1 MPRLAPLAALAFA
14 WSLALPY
21 VRADVQF
28 ISHPLPA
35 VKDMAAQEGKM
46 YFVHF
51 TARWCMPCRW
61 MEENTFTDP
70 ELAAYV
76 QANYLAVRMDIDE
89 PYGLKCK
96 EDYDVKLLPTLLV
109 FNARGELLSR
119 REASMDAGP
128 LLELLRRYRHAEPVV
143 PVASASAVLPPP
155 VASARPLEPG
165 SLSRP
170 PLLPDVQEQAEPVVW
185 ASPSKHMAPV
195 ADAEPAPRE
204 AGQPFTIQAGVFGDY
219 QNAINEVNRLEN
231 LLRRPVLLTAFTPP
245 NSKPTYRITIGSFSS
260 RQTAESYLQ
269 YLRSKG
275 VTGFVKLAD
284 VGI

>member
-14 WSLALPY
+14 WSLALSH

-28 ISHPLPA
+28 ISRPLPV
-35 VKDMAAQEGKM
+35 VKDMAAQEGKL

-61 MEENTFTDP
+61 MEENTFADP

-89 PYGLKCK
+89 PYGLRCK

-109 FNARGELLSR
+109 FNARGELLGR
-119 REASMDAGP
+119 QEASIDAGP
-128 LLELLRRYRHAEPVV
+128 LLELLRRYRQAEPVALATSTPA
-143 PVASASAVLPPP
+143 PVRPP
-155 VASARPLEPG
+155 APG

-185 ASPSKHMAPV
+185 ASPSKHTAPV

-219 QNAINEVNRLEN
+219 QNAVSEAGRLES
-231 LLRRPVLLTAFTPP
+231 LLRRPVLLAAFTQ
-245 NSKPTYRITIGSFSS
+245 NGKIIYKVTIGSFSS

-269 YLRSKG
+269 YLRGRG

-284 VGI
+284 MGI

>member
-1 MPRLAPLAALAFA
+1 
-14 WSLALPY
+14 
-21 VRADVQF
+21 
-28 ISHPLPA
+28 
-35 VKDMAAQEGKM
+35 M

-61 MEENTFTDP
+61 MEENTFADP

-109 FNARGELLSR
+109 FNTRGELLSR
-119 REASMDAGP
+119 REASMDASQ
-128 LLELLRRYRHAEPVV
+128 LLELLRRYRQVEPAA
-143 PVASASAVLPPP
+143 PSASAFAISPPQ
-155 VASARPLEPG
+155 VAFSQSPAPG

-170 PLLPDVQEQAEPVVW
+170 PLLPDTQDRAEPVVW
-185 ASPSKHMAPV
+185 ASPSKHTAPV
-195 ADAEPAPRE
+195 ADTEPAPRE
-204 AGQPFTIQAGVFGDY
+204 VGQPFTIQTGVFGDY
-219 QNAINEVNRLEN
+219 QNAINEVNRLES
-231 LLRRPVLLTAFTPP
+231 LLRRPVSLTAFNPP

-284 VGI
+284 TNT